1 MKELSLNILDIAQ
14 NSVKA
19 GAANIGIELDETNDL
34 LVFRIVDDGCGMTGE
49 FLSKVFDPFTTTRK
63 TRSVGLGLPF
73 LKMAAE
79 ATGGKLEIASKHES
93 EYPGEHGTTLCAE
106 FHKDHIDCPPL
117 GDIVSTVVM
126 LIQSAPFAPRYRFR
140 HVKNGKEIELDT
152 DELHEQLGPDIPL
165 SEPEVLQFIR
175 AYLEEGEESLS

>member
-19 GAANIGIELDETNDL
+19 GAKNIEIDISESGDL
-34 LVFRIVDDGCGMTGE
+34 LVFKITDDGCGMTE
-49 FLSKVFDPFTTTRK
+49 DFLSKVFDPFTTTRK

-79 ATGGKLEIASKHES
+79 ATGGELTISSKHEN
-93 EYPGEHGTTLCAE
+93 EHPDDHGTVLSAV

-117 GDIVSTVVM
+117 GDIISTVVM
-126 LIQSAPFAPRYRFR
+126 LIQSAPFAPRYLFT
-140 HVKNGKEIELDT
+140 HEKDGNSYSLDT
-152 DELHEQLGPDIPL
+152 NDLHEQLGPDIPL
-165 SEPEVLQFIR
+165 SENEILLFIR
-175 AYLEEGEESLS
+175 DYLQEGEESLG